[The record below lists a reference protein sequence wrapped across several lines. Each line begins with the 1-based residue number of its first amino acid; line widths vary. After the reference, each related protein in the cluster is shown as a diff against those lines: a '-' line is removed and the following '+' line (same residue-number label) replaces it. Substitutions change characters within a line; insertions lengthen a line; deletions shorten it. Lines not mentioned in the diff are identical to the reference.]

1 MIHMENKDLHVA
13 IVFSPICGP
22 NGKDIADNSSS
33 LDLVRLL
40 ELNEKFLIEDLT
52 EAVSKLLASKL
63 TEEGIQINRLD
74 EIIGMLYS

>member
-1 MIHMENKDLHVA
+1 MKTLKTSVHYMY
-13 IVFSPICGP
+13 
-22 NGKDIADNSSS
+22 GKDIADNSSS